1 MNKIKKV
8 FKEFFLFIHDVFE
21 KRYLIKELAKRD
33 FKESY
38 ADSVLGLAWAIL
50 KPLSM
55 AIIMWFAFTYGLR
68 IGKDTVGMPFI
79 CFLFTGNL
87 AWDFFSGALSGSTN
101 VIQQYSFLVKKMD
114 FQLSILP
121 VVKLLSILY
130 INIIFLGV
138 VALILI
144 IHGIYPSWYWLQM
157 LYYFFAMAM
166 LSLGLGW
173 ITSAIT
179 VFARDVRHLITIFLQ
194 FGFWATPILW
204 NPAMLPDSFQ
214 VFVKLNPMAYIVMG
228 YRNSLVFGKPFW
240 KESPVVTFYFW
251 GLTFIFLFLGI
262 AIFKRLRPHFADV
275 I

>member
-1 MNKIKKV
+1 MNKILKV
-8 FKEFFLFIHDVFE
+8 FKELFGFIHDIFE
-21 KRYLIKELAKRD
+21 KHYLIGELARRD

-38 ADSVLGLAWAIL
+38 ADSVLGLTWAIL

-55 AIIMWFAFTYGLR
+55 ALIMWFAFTYGLR
-68 IGKDTVGMPFI
+68 VGKGTLGMPFI
-79 CFLFTGNL
+79 CYLFTGNL
-87 AWDFFSGALSGSTN
+87 AWDYFSGAFSGSTN

-114 FQLSILP
+114 FRLSILP
-121 VVKLLSILY
+121 VVKLVSASYL
-130 INIIFLGV
+130 NAIFFCV
-138 VALILI
+138 VVLLLVTN
-144 IHGIYPSWYWLQM
+144 GIYPSWYWFQV
-157 LYYFFAMAM
+157 LYYFFAMVM
-166 LSLGLGW
+166 LTLGLGW

-179 VFARDVRHLITIFLQ
+179 VFAKDVKHIITILLQ

-228 YRNSLVFGKPFW
+228 YRNSLVLGKPFW
-240 KESPVVTFYFW
+240 EESLSVTIYFW
-251 GLTFIFLFLGI
+251 GLTFFFLFLGI